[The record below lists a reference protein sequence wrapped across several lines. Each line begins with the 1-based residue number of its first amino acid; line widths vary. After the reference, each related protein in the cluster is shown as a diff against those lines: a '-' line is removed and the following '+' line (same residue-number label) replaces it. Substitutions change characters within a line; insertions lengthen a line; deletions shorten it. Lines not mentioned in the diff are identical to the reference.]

1 MMVFQKQHQD
11 SDFTSRLFLASWCF
25 RIQQQMNCKHVDV
38 NRRTEP
44 SRDVWDSESAVTPN
58 CPVAAVK
65 FPLRLSPRRFL
76 SLMKKPVKK
85 EATAASESEL
95 VHPDELF

>member
-1 MMVFQKQHQD
+1 
-11 SDFTSRLFLASWCF
+11 
-25 RIQQQMNCKHVDV
+25 MNCKHVDV

-44 SRDVWDSESAVTPN
+44 SCDVWDSESAVTPN

>member
-44 SRDVWDSESAVTPN
+44 SRDVWDS
-58 CPVAAVK
+58 VK
-65 FPLRLSPRRFL
+65 VLLHQTVRWLLLNSHSDYPRGVFFL
-76 SLMKKPVKK
+76 
-85 EATAASESEL
+85 
-95 VHPDELF
+95 